1 MSFNDTLKVL
11 RVKEKKRVSNQVKV
25 KCCHIQGLCNLNCEG
40 CVWK

>member
-1 MSFNDTLKVL
+1 MFFDNTLKIL
-11 RVKEKKRVSNQVKV
+11 KDKEKKRVKKQVKV